1 MERCECVV
9 NRLLK
14 ALEQLAHSLIGN
26 HQANSLSTT
35 DSGETL
41 QGLDNSHHS
50 ISPGTNNLFAMG
62 LIAMILF
69 CLVLRNRERKINSND
84 NNLVFSSSKLDKKKE
99 D

>member
-14 ALEQLAHSLIGN
+14 ALEQLANTLIGN
-26 HQANSLSTT
+26 QQTNSNSIT

-41 QGLDNSHHS
+41 QGLDNSHTNLGS
-50 ISPGTNNLFAMG
+50 GTNNFLAMG

-69 CLVLRNRERKINSND
+69 CLMIRNRDRRIINNND
-84 NNLVFSSSKLDKKKE
+84 NKLGVSGSKLNNK
-99 D
+99 